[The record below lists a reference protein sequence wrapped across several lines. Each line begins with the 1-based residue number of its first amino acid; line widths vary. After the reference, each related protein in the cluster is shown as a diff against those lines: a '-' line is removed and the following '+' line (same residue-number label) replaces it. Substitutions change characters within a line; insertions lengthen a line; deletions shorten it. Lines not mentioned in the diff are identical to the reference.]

1 MFNLIASNPFVMA
14 LAIIGFMNATV
25 TIEDGYTGVVL
36 RGENIVRHL
45 PPGTHFRLPQVEQV
59 IPLNTEISHQQE
71 IIHQAQLSNSTS
83 CKYRVL
89 YGFIVEDTQRAV
101 ATLQYGQIRKLKPAL
116 LDARVR
122 DMIDELALETTVKDL
137 EGPYKD
143 RFRRH
148 MRDLGSTILEDG
160 TRGRGFHLASI
171 DCDGPEAIRAL
182 EMARRPKSKPG
193 PTIPI
198 NGLSRCGKWDDQ
210 AKALEVPTVRVLD
223 PNDVLFDI
231 LDLEVFYRS
240 IDDTL
245 SESHPAIVQ
254 NLVSQTLRNQLR
266 GYDSADIGRINICP
280 LLVDNSDLDTSLEQF
295 GVKLVALNP
304 DTPQYAIHEPIEYQD
319 DPAD

>member
-1 MFNLIASNPFVMA
+1 MINLIASNPLVMA
-14 LAIIGFMNATV
+14 LAVIGFWSSTV

-45 PPGTHFRLPQVEQV
+45 PPGTHYHLPKVEQIV
-59 IPLNTEISHQQE
+59 PLNTEISHQQE

-83 CKYRVL
+83 CEYRVL

-101 ATLQYGQIRKLKPAL
+101 AALQYGKIRKLKPAL

-122 DMIDELALETTVKDL
+122 DLIDAFALETTVQDL
-137 EGPYKD
+137 EAPYEG

-148 MRDLGSTILEDG
+148 MRDLGNTTLADG
-160 TRGRGFHLASI
+160 TRGRGFHLASL
-171 DCDGPEAIRAL
+171 DCDAPEATRAL

-193 PTIPI
+193 PAKSIS
-198 NGLSRCGKWDDQ
+198 GLSGCGEWDDQ
-210 AKALEVPTVRVLD
+210 AKALEVSPIRVLD

-231 LDLEVFYRS
+231 LDLKVLYRS
-240 IDDTL
+240 TDDTL
-245 SESHPAIVQ
+245 LESHPAIVQ

-266 GYDSADIGRINICP
+266 GYDSADIGRINFCP
-280 LLVDNSDLDTSLEQF
+280 FLVNNSDLDTSLEQF

-304 DTPQYAIHEPIEYQD
+304 DTPQYAIHEPIEYED
-319 DPAD
+319 EPAD